1 MQLTM
6 LQLVLHRMISAAL
19 ALCMVVAFNLPTANP
34 AVAFTLS
41 GQVPAASTQPQ
52 GLRSVLFA
60 GEHQDAAYT
69 AGTQAGITITAAE
82 LAQMAGFAA
91 AQWPGWSVAG
101 AAVFV
106 QDLPG
111 DALAIT
117 SGNSIAVDPT
127 AAGWGW
133 SATMGAPAPG
143 TMDLFTVLAHEYGH
157 IAGYADI
164 EGGADLMTRTLSPG
178 ERRFNSED
186 RLYPAAAAEAVVAEP
201 AVTEAPAPD
210 APAPDAVAAGE
221 PAAELT
227 DPEDSTAEPAPATDP
242 VPATADPAAEVPAA
256 EVPAAGVPA
265 TEDAPATEAP
275 AVGLPAAV
283 SLPAADAPA
292 AARQLPPQF
301 RPPGIFP

>member
-6 LQLVLHRMISAAL
+6 LQLVLHRIVSAAL

-34 AVAFTLS
+34 AVALTLS
-41 GQVPAASTQPQ
+41 GLAAAASIPPQ

-82 LAQMAGFAA
+82 LAQVAGFAA

-117 SGNSIAVDPT
+117 AGNSIAVDPT

-157 IAGYADI
+157 IAGFADI
-164 EGGADLMTRTLSPG
+164 EGGSDLMTRTLSPG

-186 RLYPAAAAEAVVAEP
+186 RQYPVAAAEAAVAGP

-210 APAPDAVAAGE
+210 AAAAGE

-227 DPEDSTAEPAPATDP
+227 APEESTSGPAQYNKN
-242 VPATADPAAEVPAA
+242 
-256 EVPAAGVPA
+256 
-265 TEDAPATEAP
+265 TEEYQTTKLENKQKINK
-275 AVGLPAAV
+275 
-283 SLPAADAPA
+283 S
-292 AARQLPPQF
+292 
-301 RPPGIFP
+301 